1 MLGSANRSGCAPGD
15 RHNFVGFRVARM
27 LTPTGVGA
35 SLVREG
41 GRFQIEEDGELP
53 NHEGKKFVGQDA
65 SHCKRLN
72 LLGLGLVDEPES
84 TPSHPSHRG
93 GVRVMRVTGSGWE
106 SGIRSGDVIVSLN
119 HQAVDNGKTF
129 SEVVK
134 TLPKGV
140 VVPVL
145 LVRGKTL
152 TFFPLTVPE

>member
-1 MLGSANRSGCAPGD
+1 
-15 RHNFVGFRVARM
+15 
-27 LTPTGVGA
+27 
-35 SLVREG
+35 
-41 GRFQIEEDGELP
+41 
-53 NHEGKKFVGQDA
+53 
-65 SHCKRLN
+65 
-72 LLGLGLVDEPES
+72 
-84 TPSHPSHRG
+84 
-93 GVRVMRVTGSGWE
+93 MRVTGSGWE